1 VRRVTGAQRRLAEAE
16 RMGFR
21 LAIVPAGSMAAA
33 PAASSSPGGIEVREV
48 EDIRE
53 AMAAAFGG

>member
-1 VRRVTGAQRRLAEAE
+1 
-16 RMGFR
+16 
-21 LAIVPAGSMAAA
+21 VPAGSMAAGSAA
-33 PAASSSPGGIEVREV
+33 PSSPGGIEVREV

>member
-1 VRRVTGAQRRLAEAE
+1 MA
-16 RMGFR
+16 
-21 LAIVPAGSMAAA
+21 AGS
-33 PAASSSPGGIEVREV
+33 AASSSPGGIEVREV